1 MFTYRGIS
9 LTIEN
14 VLVYLRKSRSDD
26 PLLSVEETLAKHE
39 KILDEWTERHFGVAV
54 PDTQKYREVASGETI
69 QERPAIQRVMRM
81 VEEPK
86 YMAILAV
93 DVQRLSRGDLE
104 DAGRIMKLLRYTNT
118 LVITPDMVF
127 DLNDEYD
134 RDRFKRELERGN
146 DYLEYTKKIMN
157 RGRLLSVSQ
166 GNYIGNVAP
175 YGYDKDWVMDG
186 KRKCPT
192 LKINPEQAEVV
203 RMIFDMYVT
212 QDMGAHNICH
222 ALDAFGIKPPRG
234 EHWSPYSIRTILT
247 NIHYLGKVK
256 WYNRKTVNVVE
267 NGEIRQTRPRTNA
280 DDVLIYDGKHPA
292 IITEDMFN
300 AAREKMGRN
309 HRTKSTTKV
318 RNPLASLLF
327 CQCGRAMSLRT
338 YTSHNGA
345 PRLLCDGQVHCGTGS
360 CLYDEI
366 IERVIVS
373 LEQSIADFE
382 IKLNSDGN
390 EADKLHEKMVKG
402 LEKRLKDLEAKEVSM
417 WESQAHPDPEQR
429 MPQHIF
435 KQLNDKLLAE
445 KEEVKKALQ
454 KAYETMPTPIDY
466 EEKILLFKD
475 ALDALKNPNVDAQT
489 KNTLLKRCIERIEYN
504 RAKPERTKSQLEM
517 YYDKE
522 RKRTFTR
529 SPLKV
534 GGNWTS
540 PQIELDIKLRV

>member
-39 KILDEWTERHFGVAV
+39 KILDEFAERHFGVVV

-81 VEEPK
+81 VEEPQ

-166 GNYIGNVAP
+166 GNFIGNVAP

-192 LKINPEQAEVV
+192 LKINPEQAEAV
-203 RMIFDMYVT
+203 RMIFEMYVT

-222 ALDAFGIKPPRG
+222 ALDALGIKAPRG
-234 EHWSPYSIRTILT
+234 EHWSPHSVRTILA

-267 NGEIRQTRPRTNA
+267 KGEIRQTRPRANA
-280 DDVLIYDGKHPA
+280 DEVLVYDGKHPA

-300 AAREKMGRN
+300 AAQEKTGKN

-338 YTSHNGA
+338 YTSHSSA
-345 PRLLCDGQVHCGTGS
+345 PRLLCDNQVHCGTGS
-360 CLYDEI
+360 CLYSEMID
-366 IERVIVS
+366 RVIVA
-373 LEQSIADFE
+373 LEESIADFE
-382 IKLNSDGN
+382 IKLGN
-390 EADKLHEKMVKG
+390 GCNDADKLHEKMVQN
-402 LEKRLKDLEAKEVSM
+402 LEKRLKDLEAKEISM

-429 MPQHIF
+429 MPQHVF

-445 KEEVKKALQ
+445 KEEVTKSLQ
-454 KAYETMPTPIDY
+454 KAYETMPTQIDY
-466 EEKILLFKD
+466 EEKILMFKD
-475 ALDALKNPNVDAQT
+475 ALNALKDPNVDAQT
-489 KNTLLKRCIERIEYN
+489 KNTLLKRCIERIDYN
-504 RAKPERTKSQLEM
+504 REKPTRTKSQLEM

-522 RKRTFTR
+522 RKRTLTR

-534 GGNWTS
+534 GGNWTAT
-540 PQIELDIKLRV
+540 QIELDIKLRV